1 MTGGTSAQ
9 SLHNVN
15 MTDDDIQQL
24 LAEADERLRKSEAE
38 TTESSITLTPLDK
51 PLPNIPKLSAEL
63 SLKPY
68 LRKQNELAVIDTT
81 QMHELVHKKNVIQ
94 ATAGEQMMPKP
105 SKSKM
110 DKPTAGSDWFD
121 LPKTEF
127 TPELRRDLQLLRM
140 RSILDPK
147 RHYKKESAK
156 AQPPKYSQVG
166 TIIEGATEFFSG
178 RITKRDRK
186 KTFVEEAL
194 AAENLTGRFKTKYKD
209 IQSSKTS
216 GKKSFYK
223 GLQAKRKGGGSRR

>member
-1 MTGGTSAQ
+1 
-9 SLHNVN
+9 

-81 QMHELVHKKNVIQ
+81 QMHEL
-94 ATAGEQMMPKP
+94 
-105 SKSKM
+105 